1 MGRVLSTVLW
11 AFIESLDTR
20 YVGHSRKSCETW
32 AGTSD
37 KLMVIPKDLL
47 VACCETHL
55 RESHKISFNQAS
67 NVNGTRPETHA
78 RAEFSTSLPALP
90 SHGTQVTSTLDCI
103 VPRIQ
108 YFSIMSDVIRRETQ
122 IQLQEERIS

>member
-1 MGRVLSTVLW
+1 MGRVLPTALR
-11 AFIESLDTR
+11 AFLGSLDTR
-20 YVGHSRKSCETW
+20 YVGHSRKACETW

-47 VACCETHL
+47 VACCEANP
-55 RESHKISFNQAS
+55 RKSHEISFNQAS

-90 SHGTQVTSTLDCI
+90 SHGTQVTSILDCI

-108 YFSIMSDVIRRETQ
+108 YFSIMSDVVRTETQ
-122 IQLQEERIS
+122 I